1 MINGSPNSYR
11 FSFWLPLFAV
21 LLILIPISIW
31 SGLIMLAKICGISVL
46 LLLLVALRQWF
57 AMARTSNNRVER
69 IQLST
74 NDIFLLQ
81 QLLPSFKKWPSTD
94 QRIFTDQLGLFLAE
108 VKFQGAW
115 DPKMQFATGISI
127 TLATWDVGYI
137 NKQDWVLCL
146 QEGDSFYIERNPAI
160 KMQLPTLP
168 IVGNTI
174 HTVLE
179 NESIVAL
186 KNAISV
192 NF

>member
-1 MINGSPNSYR
+1 
-11 FSFWLPLFAV
+11 
-21 LLILIPISIW
+21 
-31 SGLIMLAKICGISVL
+31 MLAKICGVSVL

-57 AMARTSNNRVER
+57 ALARTSNNRVER

-81 QLLPSFKKWPSTD
+81 QLLPSFKKWSSAD
-94 QRIFTDQLGLFLAE
+94 QRVFTDQLGLFLAE

-146 QEGDSFYIERNPAI
+146 QEGDSFHMERFPEI
-160 KMQLPTLP
+160 KMQIPTLP
-168 IVGNTI
+168 IVNI
-174 HTVLE
+174 SLKEVLE
-179 NESIVAL
+179 IESIVAL